1 MSTYNC
7 LFTKILSKK
16 IKNFVILIK
25 KLFYKFYKNFYLE
38 TKNIINV
45 EVANEL
51 DLVSKKIINILNEKN
66 QI

>member
-7 LFTKILSKK
+7 LFKNILIKK

-51 DLVSKKIINILNEKN
+51 DLVSKKIIDILNEKN